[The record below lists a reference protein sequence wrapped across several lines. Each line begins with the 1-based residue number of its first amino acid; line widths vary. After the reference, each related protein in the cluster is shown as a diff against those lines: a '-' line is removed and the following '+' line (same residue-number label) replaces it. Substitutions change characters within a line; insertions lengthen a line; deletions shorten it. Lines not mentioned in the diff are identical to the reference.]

1 MDPRDQ
7 KRFLPQVVRRV
18 VEQSPAQPALLEQ
31 LVFDTLYEERQ
42 RLEPVLH
49 LPSARK
55 EWFFYKGLQKRAL
68 HADAGGLR
76 RILLQLVSHF
86 SQEILGNFSPVI
98 YQISTKVLPVS
109 LNFLF
114 NTLSPLKLVRS
125 ISQGFD
131 QWKDPLKIV
140 GETKAIRR
148 VAQLGTVILVPTH
161 VSNLDSPL
169 VGYMLYRLG
178 LPPFLYG
185 AGLNLFSNKLL
196 GYFMDHL
203 GAYKVDRRKKAKL
216 YKHVLKVYAGYSMEV
231 GCHNLFFPGGTRSRS
246 GAVETKLK
254 LGLLGMG
261 LDAYIHN
268 LLAGKAKPDI
278 FVVPCTLNYP
288 LVLEAETL
296 IEDYLKEQGKAR
308 YIIEDDES
316 SQIKRIIAF
325 VGHLFDLESR
335 VQVYVGTP
343 RDVFGNPV
351 DTEGRSLDPRGRLLR
366 REAYV
371 FRKDKPV
378 FDEQRDQEYTQEL
391 SQAICGDFRRDT
403 ILSSV
408 HLLCR
413 VVFRW
418 LEERNPGMDRYRL
431 LRTGGREPSMGMID
445 LYSRLQDLQRILK
458 KRMHR
463 GEIRLDS
470 VLMGND
476 TLMIVADA
484 LAHLKEYHTHRV
496 LERRGDRLYHFDRNL
511 LLYYQN
517 RIPPLEGLV

>member
-7 KRFLPQVVRRV
+7 KLFIPQVIHRV
-18 VEQSPAQPALLEQ
+18 VERSPAQPALLEQ
-31 LVFDTLYEERQ
+31 VVFDTLYEERQ
-42 RLEPVLH
+42 RLEPILH
-49 LPSARK
+49 QPEARK
-55 EWFFYKGLQKRAL
+55 EWAFYKRIQKRAL
-68 HADAGGLR
+68 HADAQGLR
-76 RILLQLVSHF
+76 QILIQLVSHF
-86 SQEILGNFSPVI
+86 SQEILGNFSPAI
-98 YQISTKVLPVS
+98 YQISTKVLPLS

-114 NTLSPLKLVRS
+114 NSLSPLKLFRS
-125 ISQGFD
+125 IFQGFS
-131 QWKDPLKIV
+131 QWKDPLKIL
-140 GETKAIRR
+140 GETEAMRR
-148 VAQLGTVILVPTH
+148 VAGLGTVILVPTH

-216 YKHVLKVYAGYSMEV
+216 YKQVLKVYAGYSMEM

-246 GAVETKLK
+246 GAVEGKLK

-268 LLAGKAKPDI
+268 LLAAKPKPDI
-278 FVVPCTLNYP
+278 FVIPCTLNYP

-316 SQIKRIIAF
+316 SQIKRIAAF

-351 DTEGRSLDPRGRLLR
+351 DSHGRSLDPRGRVLR
-366 REAYV
+366 RETYV
-371 FRKDKPV
+371 FHKGKPV

-391 SQAICGDFRRDT
+391 SQAICGAFRRDT

-408 HLLCR
+408 HLLCC

-418 LEERNPGMDRYRL
+418 LEELNPGMDRYRL
-431 LRTGGREPSMGMID
+431 LRTGGREASMEMGE
-445 LYSRLQDLQRILK
+445 LYSRLQKFLGILK
-458 KRMHR
+458 KQMRRHA
-463 GEIRLDS
+463 IRLDS
-470 VLMGND
+470 VLMGRD
-476 TLMIVADA
+476 PLMIVADA
-484 LAHLKEYHTHRV
+484 LAHLKEYHTHKV
-496 LERRGDRLYHFDRNL
+496 LERRGDRLYHFDRSL

-517 RIPPLEGLV
+517 RVPPLEGL